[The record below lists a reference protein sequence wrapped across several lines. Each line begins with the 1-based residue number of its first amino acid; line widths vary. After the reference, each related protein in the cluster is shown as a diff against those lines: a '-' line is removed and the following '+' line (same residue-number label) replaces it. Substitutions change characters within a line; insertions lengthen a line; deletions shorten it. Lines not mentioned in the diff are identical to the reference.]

1 MDLLAENGSA
11 IEARLR
17 DLQWIDTSE
26 SIVELGP
33 AGEGNMNR
41 TLRANLGARSIVLK
55 QSVPFV
61 AKYPDIPAPIE
72 RAGTEAAFYA
82 AASTSPEVARRMPK
96 ILGYDDENQLL
107 CFEDLGAA
115 QDFTSLYAADQTID
129 AHSILVSLVE
139 WLAALHALD
148 VEDAFTNHAMRELNH
163 EHIFVIPLLPDNGVD
178 IEPALKPLYESF
190 THDDAL
196 KTQAQRLGAIYLG
209 TAAHNSRPVLLH
221 GDFYPGSWLK
231 PTTQGA
237 MVIDPEFGFKGAPEF
252 DVGVF
257 IAHLTMCG
265 YAQPDIMAILE
276 NYDAPTGFDDEL
288 ADQFAGM
295 EVIRRNFGVAQLP
308 LSTDA
313 DTKLAW
319 LDSARASVTS

>member
-1 MDLLAENGSA
+1 MDLLAENARA

-17 DLQWIDTSE
+17 ELQWIDTSE

-41 TLRANLGARSIVLK
+41 TLRAHLGARSIVLK

-61 AKYPDIPAPIE
+61 AKYPDIAAPIE
-72 RAGTEAAFYA
+72 RAGIEAAFYT
-82 AASTSPEVARRMPK
+82 AASMSPEVSGRMPQL
-96 ILGYDDENQLL
+96 LGYDDANRLL

-115 QDFTSLYAADQTID
+115 QDFTSLYAADQDND
-129 AHSILVSLVE
+129 ANTTLVALVE
-139 WLAALHALD
+139 WLGTLHALD
-148 VEDAFTNHAMRELNH
+148 VEGDFTNKAMRELNH
-163 EHIFVIPLLPDNGVD
+163 EHIFVIPLLPNNGVN
-178 IEPALKPLYESF
+178 IEPELTPLYEAF
-190 THDDAL
+190 TQDDAL
-196 KTQAQRLGAIYLG
+196 KAQAERLGAIYLG
-209 TAAHNSRPVLLH
+209 SAAHNSRAVLLH

-231 PTTQGA
+231 QSTEGA

-265 YAQPDIMAILE
+265 YAQPDITAILE
-276 NYDAPTGFDDEL
+276 NYDVPAGFDSEL
-288 ADQFAGM
+288 AERFAGM
-295 EVIRRNFGVAQLP
+295 EVIRRIFGVAQLP
-308 LSTDA
+308 LSADA

-319 LDSARASVTS
+319 LNSAHTSVAS